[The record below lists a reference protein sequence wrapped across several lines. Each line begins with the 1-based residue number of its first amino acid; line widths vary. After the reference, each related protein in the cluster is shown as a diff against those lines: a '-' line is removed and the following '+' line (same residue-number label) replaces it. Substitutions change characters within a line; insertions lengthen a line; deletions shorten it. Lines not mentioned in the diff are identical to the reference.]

1 MPVNLHFRARFVT
14 YLLLFLFLF
23 IAYLPLSSFL
33 FALKNDALT
42 TNFPNKYFFSAS
54 LHDGFLPLWN
64 PYINFGLPLYADPG
78 FAFWNPITWIFGFI
92 GYTVPMM
99 TVEIL
104 LYIWIAGITAF
115 ELSLWFG
122 HSRRVSFCVGMM
134 YM

>member
-1 MPVNLHFRARFVT
+1 MPVNLNYRARILT

-54 LHDGFLPLWN
+54 LHAGYLPLWN

-78 FAFWNPITWIFGFI
+78 FAFWNPMTWVFGLI
-92 GYTVPMM
+92 
-99 TVEIL
+99 
-104 LYIWIAGITAF
+104 
-115 ELSLWFG
+115 
-122 HSRRVSFCVGMM
+122 
-134 YM
+134 